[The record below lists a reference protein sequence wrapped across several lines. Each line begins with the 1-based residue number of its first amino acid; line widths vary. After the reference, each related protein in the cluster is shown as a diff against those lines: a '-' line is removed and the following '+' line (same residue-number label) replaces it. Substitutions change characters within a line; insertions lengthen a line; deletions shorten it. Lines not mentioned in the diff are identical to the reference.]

1 MISLPFDEA
10 WTEIELALSSHRNL
24 VLVAEPGAGKTTRL
38 PPGLIDRGLA
48 KGKVAVLEPRRIA
61 ARAAAQRIR
70 DERSGWKFPDDV
82 GYTVRFDNQTNRS
95 TKLCFFT
102 EGLFLRMLAND
113 PLIPEIDTVILDEFH
128 ERSRYTDLA
137 VSALKELQAL
147 ERTDLR
153 IIVMSATIDAE
164 KISRFLS
171 LDEVPA
177 PVIQVPGRTFP
188 VSITHSNI
196 PLKLA
201 TDHLWLETTAKEV
214 RDIALR
220 KSQRQD
226 DILVFLPGV
235 GEIRRLKSIFL
246 EDRKLSESFDL
257 HELHGSL
264 TLDEQSQVLNQ
275 VLSHPTS
282 AKRRI
287 ILATNIA
294 ETSLTIAGVGTVID
308 TGLERISQSDR
319 LGFSSLS
326 IQRISLA
333 SATQRSGRAGRTGPG
348 ESYRLWSKLDENS
361 FQPFAEAELRR
372 ADLTD
377 TLLEVASIGIPSPRT
392 FEWFDPPEP
401 EKLELAIRT
410 LKDIGAFDEQE
421 RLTETGR
428 QMVSTGLPARAA
440 RILVEGRRLDAL
452 PLAAGLAALLTEK
465 DFLLDRDSSLSRIA
479 TECDLH
485 LRATLLEGS
494 GGGVRIDR
502 AALSVVKRVMDSLVK
517 AKPQR
522 LTEVW
527 EEEVVARLLLASF
540 PDRVARRR
548 QPQSMQCR
556 LVGGKGIELHT
567 SSSVRQSDLLFALR
581 GDTVVAKKS
590 GDAQITL
597 ASVLT
602 IEWLKKYKSSEVEL
616 KTSVIFDPETRS
628 VFGLRA
634 LHYRDLPL
642 EAGHRDGILSDEAT
656 ALLKKEFLLR
666 SDLIH
671 ATEPVQAFLNRL
683 KLLIEQTP
691 AEKTNTESTL
701 EASWQMTVDEV
712 LFGKKSFQEFF
723 EPGGTEKLADAWER
737 NFSSLA
743 PAIAREIARVAPD
756 FFTAPTGN
764 RFRIHYPP
772 DRTPYVE
779 VRLQE
784 LFGINENPKV
794 GGRPLTFHLLGPN
807 YRPVQLTS
815 DLVSFW
821 KGSYFEVKKE
831 LRARY
836 PKHSWPDDPMQA
848 VAVAKG
854 RPHKNR

>member
-1 MISLPFDEA
+1 MISLPFDDS
-10 WTEIELALSSHRNL
+10 WKEIESALTSHRNL

-38 PPGLIDRGLA
+38 PPGLIDRGIA

-61 ARAAAQRIR
+61 ARAAALRIH
-70 DERSGWKFPDDV
+70 DERSGWRFPDDV
-82 GYTVRFDNQTNRS
+82 GYTVRFDNQTSSS

-102 EGLFLRMLAND
+102 EGLFLRMLSND

-128 ERSRYTDLA
+128 ERSRFTDLA
-137 VSALKELQAL
+137 ISALKELQAL

-164 KISRFLS
+164 KISNFLAI
-171 LDEVPA
+171 DEIPA

-188 VSITHSNI
+188 ISISHSNI

-201 TDHLWLETTAKEV
+201 TDHHWLETTANEI

-235 GEIRRLKSIFL
+235 GEIRRLKTVFL
-246 EDRKLSESFDL
+246 EDRKLSETFDYL
-257 HELHGSL
+257 ELHGSL
-264 TLDEQSQVLNQ
+264 TLDEQSQVL
-275 VLSHPTS
+275 SRPATS
-282 AKRRI
+282 RRRI

-294 ETSLTIAGVGTVID
+294 ETSLTLVGVGTVID
-308 TGLERISQSDR
+308 TGLERTSQSDR

-333 SATQRSGRAGRTGPG
+333 SATQRSGRSGRTGPG

-372 ADLTD
+372 TDLTD

-392 FEWFDPPEP
+392 FEWFDPPEK

-410 LKDIGAFDEQE
+410 LKDLGAFDETE
-421 RLTETGR
+421 RLTQIGR
-428 QMVSTGLPARAA
+428 DMIATGLPARAA
-440 RILVEGRRLDAL
+440 RILVEGQRVKAL

-465 DFLLDRDSSLSRIA
+465 DVLLDRDSSLSKMA
-479 TECDLH
+479 GECDLH
-485 LRATLLEGS
+485 LRATLLEGGT
-494 GGGVRIDR
+494 GGLRIDR
-502 AALSVVKRVMDSLVK
+502 AALSVVKRVIDSLLK
-517 AKPQR
+517 SKTQR

-527 EEEVVARLLLASF
+527 DEEVVARLLLAGF

-548 QPQSMQCR
+548 QPQSAQCR
-556 LVGGKGIELHT
+556 LVGGKGVELH
-567 SSSVRQSDLLFALR
+567 SSTSVRQSDLLFALR
-581 GDTVVAKKS
+581 GDTTAAKKS

-597 ASVLT
+597 ASVLKV
-602 IEWLKKYKSSEVEL
+602 EWIKKYKSAEVEL

-628 VFGLRA
+628 VYGLRA

-642 EAGHRDGILSDEAT
+642 EAGHRDGTLSDEAT
-656 ALLKKEFLLR
+656 ALLKKEFLQR

-671 ATEPVQAFLNRL
+671 ATEPVRAFLNRL
-683 KLLIEQTP
+683 KLLKDRIP
-691 AEKTNTESTL
+691 AEKSNEESL
-701 EASWQMTVDEV
+701 ETSWQMTVDEI

-723 EPGGTEKLADAWER
+723 EPEGAEKLAEIWER
-737 NFSSLA
+737 NFSRIE
-743 PAIAREIARVAPD
+743 PAIASEIARLAPD
-756 FFTAPTGN
+756 YFTAPTGN

-784 LFGINENPKV
+784 LFGIKENPKV
-794 GGRPLTFHLLGPN
+794 GGQPLTFHLLGPN
-807 YRPVQLTS
+807 YRPVQVTS
-815 DLVSFW
+815 DLVGFW
-821 KGSYFEVKKE
+821 KGSYFDVKKE

-854 RPHKNR
+854 RPQKNR